1 MRETASV
8 VAILAADAPERR
20 LGLRV
25 AGDLLD
31 GGLLA
36 ARAAVQP
43 EARPRAREAAPAV
56 APVDTAYWPKA
67 CNRLRRL
74 LLRDPEKPPSSPAEA
89 GGSG

>member
-1 MRETASV
+1 
-8 VAILAADAPERR
+8 VAILAADAPEFR

-43 EARPRAREAAPAV
+43 EARPRARGGAGGGARGYRLLAQGLQPPAAFAAPR
-56 APVDTAYWPKA
+56 P
-67 CNRLRRL
+67 
-74 LLRDPEKPPSSPAEA
+74 
-89 GGSG
+89 